1 MRRPFSVNVILDICS
16 FFQICCCC
24 PPSLGIVFPLPR
36 PAGRT
41 QSMKIDDRKS
51 NRSIDAN
58 RLIGIDCHR
67 MPSIPIDHRFHRLGT
82 PWGPLVTVLSSHIMA
97 AARQLPETFRKL
109 VITKLSTN
117 YREAVELKTVP
128 MLQPGPNELL
138 IKNRWRKQWC

>member
-16 FFQICCCC
+16 FFEICCCCCC
-24 PPSLGIVFPLPR
+24 PPSLRIVFPLPHPVSNSSPIT
-36 PAGRT
+36 PAH
-41 QSMKIDDRKS
+41 SCS
-51 NRSIDAN
+51 HLLAN
-58 RLIGIDCHR
+58 
-67 MPSIPIDHRFHRLGT
+67 
-82 PWGPLVTVLSSHIMA
+82 IMA

-138 IKNRWRKQWC
+138 IKNR

>member
-1 MRRPFSVNVILDICS
+1 MRRLFSLNAILDICS

-24 PPSLGIVFPLPR
+24 CLLSLCTIFSLPHPVSNSSSIS
-36 PAGRT
+36 PA
-41 QSMKIDDRKS
+41 
-51 NRSIDAN
+51 
-58 RLIGIDCHR
+58 
-67 MPSIPIDHRFHRLGT
+67 
-82 PWGPLVTVLSSHIMA
+82 HIMA

-138 IKNRWRKQWC
+138 IKNR